1 MCFGGLFQQELSALV
16 VFLSVIALGVVA
28 SVVILIIL
36 LIVLLIVLL
45 SVVLAIVLVTVIIL
59 VVHSLSPFIFTVY
72 FFVTA
77 EYLLYAKNA

>member
-16 VFLSVIALGVVA
+16 VVLSVIALGVVV
-28 SVVILIIL
+28 SVVILII
-36 LIVLLIVLL
+36 LLIVLL